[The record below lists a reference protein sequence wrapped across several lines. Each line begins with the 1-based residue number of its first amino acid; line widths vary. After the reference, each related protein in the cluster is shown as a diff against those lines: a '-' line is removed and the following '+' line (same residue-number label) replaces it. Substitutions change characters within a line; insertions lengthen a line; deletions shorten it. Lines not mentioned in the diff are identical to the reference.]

1 MKKRNIGFLLI
12 VIAMVFYIISKVLTL
27 TPVMWKIFFTINIT
41 LNVVGALM
49 ILLYIREETKKVK

>member
-41 LNVVGALM
+41 LNAVGALM
-49 ILLYIREETKKVK
+49 IILYIREETKKV